1 MYKICYNN
9 NVKIIKHLKEDLKK
23 MFTKRFKIITVFLTV
38 AIIASIVA
46 ACGKDVIETTGHDV
60 ENVSEEVQKVIEEYR
75 EETGKDPT
83 EEEVKAIL
91 SDKIEHV
98 HDENCSHSEVTSESV
113 NEEEVNTET
122 PETGTIAQPGEVVQ
136 KPATSHVVTDD
147 SSETEVSSSSSAN
160 KENES
165 SKPSVTPKP
174 VDTKPTE
181 KPSDSGSSS
190 KPETHTHSYG
200 AWVTT
205 KNATCASEGKQE
217 RTCSCGKKET
227 KAIAKTSSHTWNSGS
242 VTKEATTTSTGVK
255 TYTCTACGTTRTE
268 TIPKKEA
275 TVAPKPTVHTHS
287 YGSWATTKNAT
298 CTADGIQERTCS
310 CGQKETKS
318 IPKTGHSYG
327 SWSISGSNQVRKCSK
342 CGNQESKPA
351 GKKWVVDVPY
361 QAAVYDELETWAE
374 RPVFWVKITAG
385 SQKDDPGRTDYLYEY
400 FSTYQEA
407 RYYIDNV
414 AYPNWTYVGN
424 GSKAEV
430 YLEKVETV
438 LVTPEV
444 QEQGHWEYFVQ

>member
-1 MYKICYNN
+1 
-9 NVKIIKHLKEDLKK
+9 
-23 MFTKRFKIITVFLTV
+23 MFTKRFKIITVFLAV

-83 EEEVKAIL
+83 EEEVKSLL

-98 HDENCSHSEVTSESV
+98 HDENCNHDEVTAESV
-113 NEEEVNTET
+113 NDEEVNKET
-122 PETGTIAQPGEVVQ
+122 PKVETITQPGEVVQ
-136 KPATSHVVTDD
+136 KPAANSVVADD
-147 SSETEVSSSSSAN
+147 SSETEVSSSSSVN
-160 KENES
+160 EENES

-181 KPSDSGSSS
+181 KPSDSGSSN

-227 KAIAKTSSHTWNSGS
+227 KSIAKTSSHTWNSGK

-255 TYTCTACGTTRTE
+255 TYTCTVCGTTKTE

-275 TVAPKPTVHTHS
+275 TVTPKPTTHTHS
-287 YGSWATTKNAT
+287 YGSWTTTKNAT
-298 CTADGIQERTCS
+298 CTADGTQERKCS

-361 QAAVYDELETWAE
+361 QAAVYEK
-374 RPVFWVKITAG
+374 V
-385 SQKDDPGRTDYLYEY
+385 YEY
-400 FSTYQEA
+400 QDIEVCWVTYSQYAKPDKRHFDSSYDLYIEFRLGDGSSQA
-407 RYYIDNV
+407 EYNAFLDQCQSNKTYKNCGYYWDNII
-414 AYPNWTYVGN
+414 VGESN
-424 GSKAEV
+424 VMVK
-430 YLEKVETV
+430 
-438 LVTPEV
+438 PEV